1 MLKPR
6 FTIPCLHFNIFITFP
21 HRRTLQRV
29 CIIFSKTMKSI
40 LNCLI
45 GSSFLSLSTWKP
57 LHSLQEHIRKFS
69 SSYEN
74 NLRQEKTAQ
83 RTGPKNKKVAAEGQK
98 RHQDRT
104 ILPSASWTQ
113 PHRLGFQ
120 VWAQPLSAHFR
131 APCLQ
136 ESNMCSLGKGLT
148 ATGVSS
154 AWLQH
159 ILCTQD
165 TLNIF

>member
-83 RTGPKNKKVAAEGQK
+83 RTGPKIKWQQRGRKGTRIEPFS
-98 RHQDRT
+98 
-104 ILPSASWTQ
+104 L
-113 PHRLGFQ
+113 
-120 VWAQPLSAHFR
+120 QPLGHSPTGWVSRCGPSPSRHISEPCACRKATCVPWVRGSQPQGSALHGCSTSSAHR
-131 APCLQ
+131 
-136 ESNMCSLGKGLT
+136 T
-148 ATGVSS
+148 R
-154 AWLQH
+154 
-159 ILCTQD
+159 
-165 TLNIF
+165 

>member
-1 MLKPR
+1 MHHLFKNYEK
-6 FTIPCLHFNIFITFP
+6 HFKLSNRIFIP
-21 HRRTLQRV
+21 VTLNLKASTLITRAHQKVFKQLREQP
-29 CIIFSKTMKSI
+29 KTRED
-40 LNCLI
+40 
-45 GSSFLSLSTWKP
+45 STTD
-57 LHSLQEHIRKFS
+57 R
-69 SSYEN
+69 
-74 NLRQEKTAQ
+74 
-83 RTGPKNKKVAAEGQK
+83 PKNKVAAEGQK

-148 ATGVSS
+148 ATGVSP